1 MTPDKAAGAA
11 SFAARLRSLLAE
23 QDLWAGLLFVATGCA
38 ALLLG
43 RDLNVGSAADMG
55 EGFVPIAMAI
65 ALVALGAMVIA
76 TRMTEVRPFGVSIVS
91 ESAVA
96 IAVLPAGHQAT
107 IAVTA

>member
-23 QDLWAGLLFVATGCA
+23 QDLLAGLLFVATGCA

-76 TRMTEVRPFGVSIVS
+76 TAWWRGWSEVSHEDPRTARPRGFRI
-91 ESAVA
+91 
-96 IAVLPAGHQAT
+96 
-107 IAVTA
+107 